1 MKLLGNRVLV
11 ARIEKEKAEGFATVD
26 VQDDFIYRG
35 KVVGLGQ
42 ESAHTAFPA
51 IGDTVLFAKYSPD
64 THDVKIGE
72 ETFKSVALT
81 DILVIE

>member
-1 MKLLGNRVLV
+1 MKILGNRVLV
-11 ARIEKEKAEGFATVD
+11 ARIPKEKKEGFEQVD

-42 ESAHTAFPA
+42 DNPNAPFPS

-64 THDVKIGE
+64 THEVKIGD
-72 ETFKSVALT
+72 ETFKSVALA